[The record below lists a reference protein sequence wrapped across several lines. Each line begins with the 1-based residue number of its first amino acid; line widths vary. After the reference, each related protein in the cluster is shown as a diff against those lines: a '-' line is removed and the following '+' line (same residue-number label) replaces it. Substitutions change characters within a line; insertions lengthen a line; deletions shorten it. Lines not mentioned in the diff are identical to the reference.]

1 LADILIVNC
10 RGEVWVCVVAV
21 SGGVG
26 DGEQALPGIYKRIA
40 ADVNVVADGGGNV
53 VAGVGK

>member
-1 LADILIVNC
+1 M
-10 RGEVWVCVVAV
+10 CVVAV